1 MKNKYILPV
10 SIVCILAYD
19 KIVVF
24 ECLVEGF
31 LTNTIL
37 QQLQF
42 SLSLSLSLSVYWSS
56 SLCLCRRTWV
66 YSPKISL
73 VCDEHHHPGQTKG
86 TAISQK
92 ILFYIFTP
100 SCLSERYI
108 S

>member
-42 SLSLSLSLSVYWSS
+42 SLSLSL
-56 SLCLCRRTWV
+56 CLFTDPV
-66 YSPKISL
+66 
-73 VCDEHHHPGQTKG
+73 
-86 TAISQK
+86 
-92 ILFYIFTP
+92 LFVFAGAPEYTLQR
-100 SCLSERYI
+100 SH
-108 S
+108 